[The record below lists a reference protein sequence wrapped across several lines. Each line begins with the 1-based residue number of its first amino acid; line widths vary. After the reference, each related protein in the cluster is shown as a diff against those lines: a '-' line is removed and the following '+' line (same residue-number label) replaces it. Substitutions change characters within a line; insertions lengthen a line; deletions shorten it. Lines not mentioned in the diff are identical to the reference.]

1 MEKGGKNGGLVEFGV
16 GYCPALGVV
25 IGIDAT
31 PVGGGGVACG
41 VGIKVEPTRCS
52 VHAVGLEAGLE
63 GQTPG
68 IVLSV
73 QFILRLRGQQAFC
86 DWPTGC
92 KGML

>member
-1 MEKGGKNGGLVEFGV
+1 VELGV

-25 IGIDAT
+25 IGIVAT
-31 PVGGGGVACG
+31 PVEGGGAR
-41 VGIKVEPTRCS
+41 IKVEPTRCS

-68 IVLSV
+68 IVLV
-73 QFILRLRGQQAFC
+73 CQFILRLRGQQAFY